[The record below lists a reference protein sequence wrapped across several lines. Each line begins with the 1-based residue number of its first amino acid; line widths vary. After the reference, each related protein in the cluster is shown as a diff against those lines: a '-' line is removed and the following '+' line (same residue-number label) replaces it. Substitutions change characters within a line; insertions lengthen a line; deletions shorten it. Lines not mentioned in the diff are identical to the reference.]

1 MLTLTWVTDIL
12 FDKLSPETGGM
23 NLKNTLCTM
32 PIIFSGDPKVDG
44 LIIGLY
50 QFCMIIGQTRGEGT
64 I

>member
-1 MLTLTWVTDIL
+1 MLTLTCGTDIL

-44 LIIGLY
+44 LIIRLY
-50 QFCMIIGQTRGEGT
+50 
-64 I
+64 